1 VNLLML
7 QAKIGGYV
15 TRADDAVARH
25 SERESG
31 LYAPKSVAMLRFTT
45 ADNCLSGKNTGDP
58 QRFDR
63 AAYWRRN

>member
-1 VNLLML
+1 MPLP
-7 QAKIGGYV
+7 G
-15 TRADDAVARH
+15 TAR
-25 SERESG
+25 EREREQIYG
-31 LYAPKSVAMLRFTT
+31 GPKSVATLRFTT